1 MSSRFSEFLPEHVSS
16 ARPSVDVA
24 DLVEESVAVFDLN
37 LKVHAWNAEAE
48 RLYGWA
54 RHEVIGGPIQAAVR
68 CSPSESLAVIL
79 AKVREHG
86 EWRGEFVRSTKTG
99 TTVVVKAKWSLRK
112 DSEGSPID
120 IVETSRDITDIRRSE
135 EAFARMRYQYQNLFQ
150 ASVASFWELEFSAV
164 TQLLRRLTESGVA
177 DFAQYF
183 KENPGFVRQ
192 MVRATRILDVNER
205 TVTLF
210 GRRED
215 IVQSLDPFWPDES
228 LPVFAASVL
237 ASIERKPYFS
247 AEAVFQSLDGQRY
260 DTLFTVSYPP
270 ELRTSARFLVGI
282 IDITQTKRA
291 RAAQERSERR
301 YRDFFHFLP
310 VALLRLDGLGVIEVF
325 GEARAAGVTDFR
337 RHLDLHP
344 ELLDRLLEGL
354 KIAELN
360 HRAIEVLRGTSSED
374 FTGLSIAR
382 YWTESHEVFKNV
394 MSARFSGQK
403 GYETQLKIVTHD
415 GTVIDALFFAAFGP
429 VTGEEHTSLVGLID
443 VSDRV
448 KAQDM
453 LAKIQADIAHAA
465 RVSVL
470 GELTASIAHEVSQPL
485 TAIEANTEASLL
497 WLGHAEPNIAEVREL
512 SARTAAEI
520 QRAAEILQRI
530 RSMAMRAGPV
540 KAPVSINPLIDEA
553 VLFLGHELN
562 RQNIE
567 VNLEL
572 DRELPPII
580 GDRVQLQQVIINLAI
595 NAIQSMTFGPTAPKV
610 LSIRT
615 FSNHP
620 TSQIIQVEDT
630 GPGIKPE
637 AIDRLFEGFFTTKT
651 SGMGIGLAISRSIIE
666 AHGGHIIAHNLSDR
680 PGAAFTIDLPLLPSR

>member
-1 MSSRFSEFLPEHVSS
+1 MISRFSQFLPESVSA

-54 RHEVIGGPIQAAVR
+54 RHEVIGGAIQAAVK
-68 CSPSESLAVIL
+68 CAPNEALAVIL
-79 AKVREHG
+79 AKVCEHG

-99 TTVVVKAKWSLRK
+99 TTVVVKAKWSLRR
-112 DSEGSPID
+112 DSEGNPID

-150 ASVASFWELEFSAV
+150 ASVASFWELEFSGV
-164 TQLLRRLTESGVA
+164 TQLLLALKESGIT

-183 KENPGFVRQ
+183 AQNLDFVRR
-192 MVRATRILDVNER
+192 MVRATRILDVNDR
-205 TVTLF
+205 TVAMF
-210 GRRED
+210 GKRED
-215 IVQSLDPFWPDES
+215 IIRSFDPFWPDES

-237 ASIERKPYFS
+237 ASIQRKSHFS
-247 AEAVFQSLDGQRY
+247 AEVVFQSLDGQRY

-270 ELRTSARFLVGI
+270 ELRTSARLLVGI

-310 VALLRLDGLGVIEVF
+310 VALLRLDGREAIEVF
-325 GEARAAGVTDFR
+325 QEVRAAGVNDLR
-337 RHLDLHP
+337 GHLTLHP
-344 ELLDRLLEGL
+344 EILDRLIDGL

-360 HRAIEVLRGTSSED
+360 HRAITVLRGTSAEE
-374 FTGLSIAR
+374 FTGISVAR
-382 YWTESHEVFKNV
+382 YWTESREVFKDV
-394 MSARFSGQK
+394 MCARFSGEK
-403 GYETQLKIVTHD
+403 GYETQLKIVSHD

-448 KAQDM
+448 KAHD
-453 LAKIQADIAHAA
+453 LLTKIQADIAHAA

-530 RSMAMRAGPV
+530 RSMAMRASPV

-562 RQNIE
+562 RQGIE
-567 VNLEL
+567 VKLEL
-572 DRELPPII
+572 DRKMPDLT

-595 NAIQSMTFGPTAPKV
+595 NAIQSMSSESTAPKV

-620 TSQIIQVEDT
+620 TSQVIEVEDT
-630 GPGIKPE
+630 GPGIRPE
-637 AIDRLFEGFFTTKT
+637 AVDRLFEGFFTTKA

-666 AHGGHIIAHNLSDR
+666 AHGGHIQARNLKGR
-680 PGAAFTIDLPLLPSR
+680 PGAAFTIDLPLLPPG

>member
-1 MSSRFSEFLPEHVSS
+1 MSSRFSQFLPESVS
-16 ARPSVDVA
+16 AVQPTVDVA
-24 DLVEESVAVFDLN
+24 DLVEESVAVFDLK
-37 LKVHAWNAEAE
+37 LKVHAWNGEAE

-54 RHEVIGGPIQAAVR
+54 RHEVIGGAIQSAVR
-68 CSPSESLAVIL
+68 CAPTEALAVIL
-79 AKVREHG
+79 AKVHEHG
-86 EWRGEFVRSTKTG
+86 EWRGEFVRTTKSG

-112 DSEGSPID
+112 DSEGNPID
-120 IVETSRDITDIRRSE
+120 IVETSRDITEIRRSE

-164 TQLLRRLTESGVA
+164 TQLLLVLKQAGVT
-177 DFAQYF
+177 DFRQYF
-183 KENPGFVRQ
+183 SENPDFVRQ

-205 TVTLF
+205 TVTMF

-215 IVQSLDPFWPDES
+215 IIQSLDPFWPDES

-237 ASIERKPYFS
+237 ASIERKPHFS
-247 AEAVFQSLDGQRY
+247 AEAVFQSLDGQRH

-310 VALLRLDGLGVIEVF
+310 VALLRLDGREVIEVF
-325 GEARAAGVTDFR
+325 RDARTGGVTDFR

-344 ELLDRLLEGL
+344 ELLDRLLDGL
-354 KIAELN
+354 KIAEIN
-360 HRAIEVLRGTSSED
+360 HRAVEVLRGISSQD
-374 FTGLSIAR
+374 FTGIPVAR
-382 YWTESHEVFKNV
+382 YWTESREVFKDV

-403 GYETQLKIVTHD
+403 GYETQLRMVVHD

-453 LAKIQADIAHAA
+453 LAKIQTDIAHAA

-512 SARTAAEI
+512 SARTAAEV

-553 VLFLGHELN
+553 VLFLGHELA
-562 RQNIE
+562 RQRIE
-567 VNLEL
+567 VKLEL
-572 DRELPPII
+572 DRELPLLI
-580 GDRVQLQQVIINLAI
+580 GDRVQLQQVIVNLAI
-595 NAIQSMTFGPTAPKV
+595 NAIQSMTSGPTTPKV

-615 FSNHP
+615 FSNHS
-620 TSQIIQVEDT
+620 TSQIIEVEDT
-630 GPGIKPE
+630 GPGITPE
-637 AIDRLFEGFFTTKT
+637 ASDRLFEGFFTTKP
-651 SGMGIGLAISRSIIE
+651 SGMGIGLAICRSIIE
-666 AHGGHIIAHNLSDR
+666 AHGGHIVARNLSDR
-680 PGAAFTIDLPLLPSR
+680 PGATFTIDLPLLPLR

>member
-1 MSSRFSEFLPEHVSS
+1 MSSRFSQFLPESVSA

-37 LKVHAWNAEAE
+37 LKVHAWNTEAE

-54 RHEVIGGPIQAAVR
+54 RHEVIGGAIQAAVK
-68 CSPSESLAVIL
+68 CAPSEALAVIL

-99 TTVVVKAKWSLRK
+99 VTVVVKAKWSLRK
-112 DSEGSPID
+112 DSEGNPID

-164 TQLLRRLTESGVA
+164 TQLLRALQESGVT
-177 DFAQYF
+177 DLAQYLND
-183 KENPGFVRQ
+183 NPGFVRQ

-205 TVTLF
+205 TVTMF

-215 IVQSLDPFWPDES
+215 IVRSLDTFWPDES

-237 ASIERKPYFS
+237 ASIQGKPHFS
-247 AEAVFQSLDGQRY
+247 AETVFQSLDGQRY

-291 RAAQERSERR
+291 RAEQERSERR

-310 VALLRLDGLGVIEVF
+310 VALLRLDGSEVIDVF
-325 GEARAAGVTDFR
+325 RAARAAGVTDFR

-344 ELLDRLLEGL
+344 ELLDRLLDGL

-360 HRAIEVLRGTSSED
+360 HRAVEVLRGSSSKE
-374 FTGLSIAR
+374 FTGISVAR
-382 YWTESHEVFKNV
+382 YWTESRETFKDV
-394 MSARFSGQK
+394 MGARFSGQK
-403 GYETQLKIVTHD
+403 GYETQLRMVVHD
-415 GTVIDALFFAAFGP
+415 GSAIDALFFAAFGP

-512 SARTAAEI
+512 SARTAAEV

-530 RSMAMRAGPV
+530 RSMAMRASPI
-540 KAPVSINPLIDEA
+540 KAAVSINPLIDEA
-553 VLFLGHELN
+553 VLFLGHELT
-562 RQNIE
+562 RQGIGVE
-567 VNLEL
+567 LDL
-572 DRELPPII
+572 DRELPLLT
-580 GDRVQLQQVIINLAI
+580 GDRVQLQQVIVNLAM
-595 NAIQSMTFGPTAPKV
+595 NAIQSMASGPATPKV

-615 FSNHP
+615 FSKHP
-620 TSQIIQVEDT
+620 TSQIIEVEDT
-630 GPGIKPE
+630 GPGIEPE
-637 AIDRLFEGFFTTKT
+637 VIDQLFEGFFTTKT
-651 SGMGIGLAISRSIIE
+651 SGMGIGLAICRSIIE
-666 AHGGHIIAHNLSDR
+666 AHGGHIIARNLNDR
-680 PGAAFTIDLPLLPSR
+680 PGAAFTIDLPLLPPR

>member
-1 MSSRFSEFLPEHVSS
+1 MISRFDQFLPESVS
-16 ARPSVDVA
+16 AVEPTVDVA
-24 DLVEESVAVFDLN
+24 DLVEESVAVFDLK
-37 LKVHAWNAEAE
+37 LKVHAWNAGAE

-54 RHEVIGGPIQAAVR
+54 RHEVIGGAIQAAVR
-68 CSPSESLAVIL
+68 CAPSEALAVIL

-86 EWRGEFVRSTKTG
+86 EWRGEFVRATKAG
-99 TTVVVKAKWSLRK
+99 ATVVVKAKWSLRK
-112 DSEGSPID
+112 DSVGNPID
-120 IVETSRDITDIRRSE
+120 IVETSRDITEIRRSE
-135 EAFARMRYQYQNLFQ
+135 EAFARMRHQYQNLFQ

-164 TQLLRRLTESGVA
+164 TQLLRALQESGVT
-177 DFAQYF
+177 DLAQYF
-183 KENPGFVRQ
+183 SDNPAFVRE

-205 TVTLF
+205 TVTMF

-215 IVQSLDPFWPDES
+215 IVKSLDPFWPDES

-237 ASIERKPYFS
+237 ASIERKPHFS

-270 ELRTSARFLVGI
+270 ELRTSARFLVGL

-310 VALLRLDGLGVIEVF
+310 VALLRLEGRDVIEVF
-325 GEARAAGVTDFR
+325 REAREAGVKDFR
-337 RHLDLHP
+337 SHLNSHP
-344 ELLDRLLEGL
+344 ELLDRLLDGL

-360 HRAIEVLRGTSSED
+360 RRATEVLRGASCEE
-374 FTGLSIAR
+374 FTGVSVAR
-382 YWTESHEVFKNV
+382 YWTESREIFKDV
-394 MSARFSGQK
+394 MSARFSGQE
-403 GYETQLKIVTHD
+403 GYETQLRMVTQN

-429 VTGEEHTSLVGLID
+429 ITGAEHTSLVGLID
-443 VSDRV
+443 VTDRV

-485 TAIEANTEASLL
+485 TAIEANTEASLI

-512 SARTAAEI
+512 SARTAAEV
-520 QRAAEILQRI
+520 QRAADILQRI
-530 RSMAMRAGPV
+530 RSMAMRATPV

-553 VLFLGHELN
+553 VLFLAHELT
-562 RQNIE
+562 RHGIE
-567 VNLEL
+567 LKLDLEP
-572 DRELPPII
+572 ELPLLI

-595 NAIQSMTFGPTAPKV
+595 NAIQSMAAGQVMPKV
-610 LSIRT
+610 LSVRT
-615 FSNHP
+615 FSRKP
-620 TSQIIQVEDT
+620 TSQIIEVEDT
-630 GPGIKPE
+630 GPGIKPD
-637 AIDRLFEGFFTTKT
+637 ALDRLFEGFFTTKT
-651 SGMGIGLAISRSIIE
+651 TGMGIGLAICRSIIE
-666 AHGGHIIAHNLSDR
+666 AHGGHIVARNLSDR
-680 PGAAFTIDLPLLPSR
+680 PGAAFTIDLPLHPPH